1 MCDNV
6 VKRTGKKKKR
16 LQKIRNS
23 EKKKK
28 PFKQAV
34 SNIGVCEVHK
44 LARSTV
50 SYRYFLLSS
59 QQHATKRL
67 KNSTPYIPLLPGHL
81 KTSRFFLVINVC
93 DALR

>member
-6 VKRTGKKKKR
+6 VKRTGKKKKDYKR
-16 LQKIRNS
+16 FETPK
-23 EKKKK
+23 KKKK